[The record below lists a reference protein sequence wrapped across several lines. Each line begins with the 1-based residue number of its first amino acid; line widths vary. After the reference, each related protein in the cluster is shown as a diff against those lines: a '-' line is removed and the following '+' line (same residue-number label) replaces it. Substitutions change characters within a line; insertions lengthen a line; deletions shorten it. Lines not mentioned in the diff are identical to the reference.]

1 MAAVCWVILITH
13 RDSLALVP
21 MAAVMMGAMM
31 LPSAVPLVTDQAE
44 RPAGMVLVAA
54 IYLAVWTVAGVALLL
69 LGSVL
74 PMATLPMALLAVAVA
89 ATYSLTPLQRGC
101 RDRCL
106 ALCRGSKAPTRLALA
121 YGLNCVGCSG
131 GVMAALFV
139 IGPMNPLWM
148 LLATGVVALCKMP
161 VRRVAIP

>member
-1 MAAVCWVILITH
+1 MAAVCWVILIT
-13 RDSLALVP
+13 RLDSLAMVP
-21 MAAVMMGAMM
+21 TAAVMMGAMM
-31 LPSAVPLVTDQAE
+31 LPSAVPLVGGQAE
-44 RPAGMVLVAA
+44 RPAGMLLVAA
-54 IYLAVWTVAGVALLL
+54 IYLAMWTVAGVALLL

-74 PMATLPMALLAVAVA
+74 PTAILPVGLLAVAVA

-101 RDRCL
+101 RERCR
-106 ALCRGSKAPTRLALA
+106 ALCRGSTSPMRLAVA
-121 YGLNCVGCSG
+121 YGFNCVGCSA